1 MARPLRPTHFFFTI
15 NLRRTAL
22 LATLLTL
29 VTGVASPARGQTFR
43 VIHSFTGADGQSPYA
58 GLTMDA
64 AGRLYGTTYEG
75 GSSNSGTVFRLVRS
89 GSGWVLA
96 PLYSFAGG
104 SDGACPWARVIF
116 GPDGSLYGTASQGG
130 GAKGNGCHERGYGAV
145 FSLRPP
151 ATACKTALCLWTKT
165 NVHTFGGKDGYQPIG
180 DLTFDS
186 AGNLY
191 GTTYNGGRDGVGTV
205 YELAYNGVGWAV
217 NVLYTFSH
225 GETLFLPSA
234 GVTFDKAGNL
244 YGTAEGGF
252 GGAFELTPSGG
263 GWVYNE
269 VYALHGGV
277 QGGSPRA
284 GLIFD
289 DAGNLYSATMQYG
302 TGGGTAFELT
312 PVNGSWAFSLLYSFI
327 GVCCNQVGPWA
338 TLVMDSAGNLYGT
351 TYADGAY
358 GLGSVFK
365 LTRGTSQWTYTSLHD
380 FTGGDDG
387 ANPISN
393 VVFDE
398 NGNLYGTTSAGGSD
412 ACSSGCGV
420 VWEITP

>member
-1 MARPLRPTHFFFTI
+1 MNTRNCLVARSVALMMVLMA
-15 NLRRTAL
+15 AV
-22 LATLLTL
+22 LLT
-29 VTGVASPARGQTFR
+29 PAAQSQTFQ
-43 VIHSFTGADGQSPYA
+43 VIHSFTGGEGQNPYA

-64 AGRLYGTTYEG
+64 AGRLYGTTYKG
-75 GSSNSGTVFRLVRS
+75 RTSGYGTVFKLMRS
-89 GSGWVLA
+89 GSGWVLT
-96 PLYSFAGG
+96 PLHYFAGS
-104 SDGACPWARVIF
+104 SDGASPWSRVIF
-116 GPDGSLYGTASQGG
+116 GPDGSLYGTTSQGG
-130 GAKGNGCHERGYGAV
+130 GERGYGAV

-151 ATACKTALCLWTKT
+151 ATACKTALCPWTKT
-165 NVHTFGGKDGYQPIG
+165 DVHTFGGKDGNQPIG
-180 DLTFDS
+180 DLTFDDT
-186 AGNLY
+186 GNLY

-205 YELAYNGVGWAV
+205 YELTYNGVGWAV

-252 GGAFELTPSGG
+252 GGTFELTPSGG
-263 GWVYNE
+263 GWVYNQ

-277 QGGSPRA
+277 EGGSPRA

-302 TGGGTAFELT
+302 AGGGGTVFGLT
-312 PVNGSWAFSLLYSFI
+312 PSNGGWGFSTLYSFV

-351 TYADGAY
+351 TQGDGAY

-365 LTRGTSQWTYTSLHD
+365 LSLRGSGWIYTSLHD

-387 ANPISN
+387 ANPVSN
-393 VVFDE
+393 VVFDAS
-398 NGNLYGTTSAGGSD
+398 GNLYGTAANGGNN
-412 ACSSGCGV
+412 ACSLGCGV